1 MALTLR
7 AAGHHL
13 SLIVCVCC
21 YSCDADDFELRSLL
35 VEFRMIKAGKGA
47 TKKKPPPK
55 PASFGSEFEK
65 ALYEKPA
72 FKALYEQMK
81 AARLQNEINL
91 IIEYMNNPRNAK
103 VRYGGTAKYDET
115 VAQIEAA
122 LKAKVEQVIKSGRLF
137 FSGFPSN
144 MGEGAV
150 KMTLEGFGKLKD
162 FTCEESE
169 DGMTLTGR
177 AEFETKEAAEAAI
190 KKYDGVDM
198 GLGTK
203 LELQAL

>member
-1 MALTLR
+1 
-7 AAGHHL
+7 
-13 SLIVCVCC
+13 
-21 YSCDADDFELRSLL
+21 
-35 VEFRMIKAGKGA
+35 MIKAGKGA

-122 LKAKVEQVIKSGRLF
+122 LTAKVEQVIKSGRLF

-150 KMTLEGFGKLKD
+150 KMTLEGFGK
-162 FTCEESE
+162 
-169 DGMTLTGR
+169 TLTGR